1 MLFKKKEYI
10 CIPLSSMH
18 VYGENPKD
26 IISQVSQNNSLLSDG
41 TKIKLFFEYTPDT
54 GKNIFELPPVKEI
67 ITGTKYKQSRGI
79 KLTPPSIYS
88 EKTKTSCFDYNL
100 TTFDPINH
108 KLLKQYLKELK
119 EKNLYKEYIEKINQF
134 YETSIKIS
142 HHKEDIV
149 GPTR

>member
-10 CIPLSSMH
+10 CIPLSNMNI
-18 VYGENPKD
+18 YGENPKD
-26 IISQVSQNNSLLSDG
+26 IISNISTNNALLSDG
-41 TKIKLFFEYTPDT
+41 TEIKLFFEYTPNNSREIH
-54 GKNIFELPPVKEI
+54 KLPPLREL
-67 ITGTKYKQSRGI
+67 ITGTIYEQSRGI
-79 KLTPPSIYS
+79 KLTPPTIYS

-100 TTFDPINH
+100 TTFAPINH